1 MSQAF
6 SRLAPVLALAC
17 LVLLPFGAQAADPTY
32 TVSGIHVD
40 ATGQSASA
48 AEAVAIDQG
57 RPRAWA
63 TLYRRIAKQADW
75 GKQPRLDADGL
86 RRIAR
91 GYTVA
96 NERRSTTRFVAD
108 VTYIFS
114 PEAVARVMTG
124 ISSTY
129 RLTTSRRIVLIP
141 MSPTFDRASNW
152 TSAFASPRFGGSVV
166 PFAVP
171 TGDAPD
177 IVALSRLQFD
187 ATGWADV
194 QQVAARIHASEAVLA
209 LAIPLG
215 NRMQIWLKRI
225 GAAETP
231 MKTSV
236 DVPMQKNEAQT
247 YPLAADAA
255 VHALEVMYQQ
265 KPAVDFGAK
274 GSLTADVHI
283 DSLSQWT
290 TLQNAMTSISNVTGV
305 QVQAMDIG
313 LVRITLLYQGST
325 DQLRESLAPV
335 GVALT
340 KADDGWSIV
349 YATPAAKPSTASATP

>member
-6 SRLAPVLALAC
+6 SRLAPGLALAC
-17 LVLLPFGAQAADPTY
+17 LLLSPLAARAADPTY

-40 ATGQSASA
+40 ATAPSASA
-48 AEAVAIDQG
+48 AEAIAIDQG
-57 RPRAWA
+57 RPRAWNI
-63 TLYRRIAKQADW
+63 LFRRIAKQADW
-75 GKQPRLDADGL
+75 AKQPKLDAEGL

-91 GYTVA
+91 GYTVSH
-96 NERRSTTRFVAD
+96 ERRSTTRYVAD

-129 RLTTSRRIVLIP
+129 RLVAARRIVLIP
-141 MSPTFDRASNW
+141 MAPTFNRASNW
-152 TSAFASPRFGGSVV
+152 TTVFASPRFGGSVV

-177 IVALSRLQFD
+177 IAGLGRLQFD
-187 ATGWADV
+187 ATSWADV
-194 QQVAARIHASEAVLA
+194 QQVAARIHASEAVLV
-209 LAIPLG
+209 LAVPIG

-236 DVPMQKNEAQT
+236 DVPMQKNETQT

-265 KPAVDFGAK
+265 KPAVDFGPK
-274 GSLTADVHI
+274 GSLTADVHV
-283 DSLSQWT
+283 DSLAQWS
-290 TLQNAMTSISNVTGV
+290 TLENAMTSISNVTGV
-305 QVQAMDIG
+305 QVQATDIG
-313 LVRITLLYQGST
+313 LVRITLLYLGST

-340 KADDGWSIV
+340 KTDDGWSIA
-349 YATPAAKPSTASATP
+349 YQAPAKPTTASATP

>member
-6 SRLAPVLALAC
+6 SRLAPILALAC
-17 LVLLPFGAQAADPTY
+17 LALLPVAARAADPTY

-40 ATGQSASA
+40 ATAPSASA
-48 AEAVAIDQG
+48 AEAIAIDQG
-57 RPRAWA
+57 RPKAWNI
-63 TLYRRIAKQADW
+63 LFRRIAKQTDLD
-75 GKQPRLDADGL
+75 KQPSLDADGL

-91 GYTVA
+91 GYTVS
-96 NERRSTTRFVAD
+96 NERRSTTRYVAD

-114 PEAVARVMTG
+114 REAVSRVMLG
-124 ISSTY
+124 ISPSY
-129 RLTTSRRIVLIP
+129 RLVVSRRIVLIP
-141 MSPTFDRASNW
+141 MAPTFASNSNW
-152 TSAFASPRFGGSVV
+152 TSSFASARFTGSIV

-171 TGDAPD
+171 TGQAPD
-177 IVALSRLQFD
+177 IVALGRLQFD
-187 ATGWADV
+187 ATTWADV
-194 QQVAARIHASEAVLA
+194 QQVAARIHASEAVLV

-236 DVPMQKNEAQT
+236 DVPMGKNETQT
-247 YPLAADAA
+247 YPIAADAA

-274 GSLTADVHI
+274 ASLTADVHV
-283 DSLSQWT
+283 DSLPQWV
-290 TLQNAMTSISNVTGV
+290 TLQNAMTSIANVTGV

-325 DQLRESLAPV
+325 DQLRDSLAPV

-340 KADDGWSIV
+340 KVDDNWSIA
-349 YATPAAKPSTASATP
+349 YAAPVKPATASATP